1 MTRVPGAGTYPAQN
15 GALEADDPSLGK
27 TSSRKALAMARIE
40 IPDGR
45 GPDIHRVW
53 QYRPAMA
60 VGAGALADAVYEKS
74 ELPAREREAARI
86 RVAARNECQVCL
98 GWRDDSLAAEGVDEQ
113 LYGAV
118 LIDDLSGLS
127 TREALA
133 VRYTDLFATD
143 HLSID
148 DEMMADM
155 RSAFS
160 DAEIL
165 DLTLCCSNWVG
176 MGRLNQVLGLD
187 TGCAVPNH

>member
-1 MTRVPGAGTYPAQN
+1 MRAAASLTSATRGWVPGAGTYPAQN
-15 GALEADDPSLGK
+15 GALEADDPSLGE
-27 TSSRKALAMARIE
+27 TSSRKAAAMARIE
-40 IPDGR
+40 IPDGK

-133 VRYTDLFATD
+133 VRYLLEVLASDF
-143 HLSID
+143 
-148 DEMMADM
+148 
-155 RSAFS
+155 

-165 DLTLCCSNWVG
+165 DLTLCCANWVG

>member
-1 MTRVPGAGTYPAQN
+1 
-15 GALEADDPSLGK
+15 
-27 TSSRKALAMARIE
+27 MARIE
-40 IPDGR
+40 IPDGK

-60 VGAGALADAVYEKS
+60 VGADAVYEKS

-133 VRYTDLFATD
+133 VRYADLFATD

-165 DLTLCCSNWVG
+165 DLTLCCANWVG